1 MNVWLGASCQDGLVH
16 HSLVSPVSQ
25 LIVRDSLV
33 IQKVMAEQTSANGF
47 LLRKWDF
54 GTAMTIWVTAG
65 LEHRKREDRRVREK
79 GMQTD
84 NVRGKEKGRKDH
96 KKAEDGQRW
105 HEMRWGGGEICQK
118 TDSRGDR
125 KRCYLI
131 LRFQSNHVCSSA
143 APPKELNKIII
154 NCKSPVLYL
163 LLEAHKMKG

>member
-33 IQKVMAEQTSANGF
+33 IQKVMAQQTSANGF

-65 LEHRKREDRRVREK
+65 LEDRQREDRRVREK
-79 GMQTD
+79 GMQTYS
-84 NVRGKEKGRKDH
+84 VRGKEKGRKYH
-96 KKAEDGQRW
+96 KKKQKTAKDD
-105 HEMRWGGGEICQK
+105 MRWDGGGK
-118 TDSRGDR
+118 MT
-125 KRCYLI
+125 KRQTAEETERDAALV

-143 APPKELNKIII
+143 APPKEFNKIII
-154 NCKSPVLYL
+154 KCKSPVILNL
-163 LLEAHKMKG
+163 LLEAH